1 MTHES
6 SSKTYSFFSV
16 VTLLLLTLIIGNL
29 IHNIQYLDIPPET
42 RLPYPEI
49 GGGEAAVFDVND
61 NGEGMRWVLLTVL
74 ALLFGIAI
82 AGLVISL
89 IMRKS
94 IISRNEMIGYL
105 AVTVFLV
112 VFFLYLPDLINSINW
127 LLGGGYAPS
136 DGNATGGTGDAS
148 DIGFGFPIGGILI
161 LIMALGMVAYFLIS
175 RTAYSL
181 RATAK
186 AKRTGGE
193 KGELLRHVEDA
204 IQDLKSGGD
213 PREIVIRCYRNLCA
227 LLGDKGIAPKPHL
240 TPREFE
246 NLVIR
251 RTGLRNENLRELT
264 GLFEEARYSNHE
276 LNDMDRDHAVNCLMD
291 FRTEIERI
299 GVME

>member
-1 MTHES
+1 M
-6 SSKTYSFFSV
+6 
-16 VTLLLLTLIIGNL
+16 

-61 NGEGMRWVLLTVL
+61 NGEGMRWVLVTVL

-82 AGLVISL
+82 GGLVISL

-112 VFFLYLPDLINSINW
+112 VFFFYLPDLISSINW
-127 LLGGGYAPS
+127 LLGGGYVPTN
-136 DGNATGGTGDAS
+136 GNGTGGTGDVS
-148 DIGFGFPIGGILI
+148 SIGFGFPIGGILI
-161 LIMALGMVAYFLIS
+161 LIMVLGMLAYFLIS
-175 RTAYSL
+175 RTASSL
-181 RATAK
+181 RAGAK
-186 AKRTGGE
+186 ARRIGE
-193 KGELLRHVEDA
+193 EKSELLRHVEDA
-204 IQDLKSGGD
+204 ILDLKSGGD

-227 LLGDKGIAPKPHL
+227 LLGDKGISPKPHL

-246 NLVIR
+246 DLVIR

-264 GLFEEARYSNHE
+264 ELFEEARYSNHE
-276 LNDMDRDHAVNCLMD
+276 LNELDRDQAVNCLMD
-291 FRTEIERI
+291 FRSEIERI
-299 GVME
+299 EVTE